1 MNQPLVSIIIPVYNV
16 APYLE
21 QCLESIIHQTYKN
34 IEVIL
39 VDDGS
44 TDESGAICERYAH
57 QDNRIQVVHKS
68 YGGVSS
74 ARNVAL
80 DMMTGEWVL
89 FVDSDDWIETNT
101 LEIILSHKEDQADI
115 IEFGFSYCNCNT
127 EHEDA
132 QVFFGEILYSN
143 RTALNFLVGGGL
155 PMGMMWDKLFRASV
169 IGDLRFIE
177 GRYYEDTPFIIE
189 LLWRAR
195 CYQYI
200 PKVLY
205 HYRINREGQ
214 ITYDMVANRQKHMYQ
229 NLQAL
234 IEKYADVVELKL
246 YLSTYYLNRTL
257 AEIRQTY
264 QRPKEKKAEL
274 MSTLTPHWELARS
287 MPFIAPT
294 LKQRIKMR
302 FYQLSPRLYAFLRF
316 ELPAALRRVIP
327 R

>member
-1 MNQPLVSIIIPVYNV
+1 MNQPLVSIIIPVYNT

-21 QCLESIIHQTYKN
+21 QCLESIIHQTYEN

-44 TDESGAICERYAH
+44 TDESGAICERYAR

-68 YGGVSS
+68 NGGQSS

-101 LEIILSHKEDQADI
+101 LEVIFSHKEDQADI
-115 IEFGFSYCNCNT
+115 IEFGFSYCNT
-127 EHEDA
+127 EREDP

-143 RTALNFLVGGGL
+143 RTALNLLVGGGL
-155 PMGMMWDKLFRASV
+155 SMGIMCDKLFRASV

-189 LLWRAR
+189 FLWRAR
-195 CYQYI
+195 HFQYI

-205 HYRINREGQ
+205 HYRIEREGQ
-214 ITYDMVANRQKHMYQ
+214 TTYNMVASRQKHMYQ
-229 NLQAL
+229 NLEYL

-246 YLSTYYLNRTL
+246 YLSTFYLNRTL
-257 AEIRQTY
+257 AEYRQAY
-264 QRPKEKKAEL
+264 EKPKEKKAEL

-302 FYQLSPRLYAFLRF
+302 FYQLSPRIYAFLRF